1 MMYLRSKLDPVS
13 ANPKAILA
21 SQKALNFLHIL
32 LNNHSHQNPLTQ
44 TGLETKYGI
53 THATSR
59 HWLGALRKIGLVEAV
74 KVKITSASYGY
85 FARLPFLI
93 SMLLAK
99 NNYNVNANLKRF
111 LPILRDDEFAWLSLI
126 EIKILDDFSILVN
139 IPYIH
144 TNTIYNEGLGNL
156 SKLDDDL
163 ANLAQFLV
171 VWSEVSLMATN
182 ATARRVELAKIAK
195 SGKFNE
201 TVNELIKNEHQF
213 TKSLKEV
220 FLNE

>member
-1 MMYLRSKLDPVS
+1 VMHLQSIDPVFES
-13 ANPKAILA
+13 PRSILA
-21 SQKALNFLHIL
+21 SQKVLSFLYIL
-32 LNNHSHQNPLTQ
+32 LSNHSQENPLTQ
-44 TGLETKYGI
+44 TGLETRYGI
-53 THATSR
+53 THSTSR
-59 HWLGALRKIGLVEAV
+59 HWLGTLRKIGFIEAV
-74 KVKITSASYGY
+74 KTTSVAYGY

-163 ANLAQFLV
+163 ANLAQFFV
-171 VWSEVSLMATN
+171 VWSEVSLMTTN

-195 SGKFNE
+195 SEKFNE
-201 TVNELIKNEHQF
+201 TVNELIKNEYQF